1 MSTNRKRLTRTPP
14 SLVVLSL
21 LAERPMHPYEMKTL
35 MRERG
40 HDFVVKLR
48 GGSVYDTV
56 ERLLRD
62 GLIET
67 VETSKEGRR
76 PERTV
81 YAITDAGRDEL
92 RAWLADLLSHPVN
105 EYPQF
110 TAALAF
116 VLVMGDAQEVIS
128 LLKLRMTAL
137 EAELAGGDSMLRSM
151 VEQEIP
157 RIFGIE
163 LEYTQAMRR
172 AELEWVRQ
180 LIDGLKAGDLWPDI
194 EAMLALAEA
203 QAARAK
209 EEDSRAER

>member
-1 MSTNRKRLTRTPP
+1 
-14 SLVVLSL
+14 
-21 LAERPMHPYEMKTL
+21 MHPYEMKT
-35 MRERG
+35 MIRERG
-40 HDFVVKLR
+40 HDFVVRLK

-56 ERLLRD
+56 ERLLGD

-67 VETSKEGRR
+67 VETSKEGKR

-92 RAWLADLLSHPVN
+92 KAWMADLLSKPVN

-110 TAALAF
+110 TSALAF
-116 VLVMGDAQEVIS
+116 IVLMADVEEVIS
-128 LLKLRMTAL
+128 LLKLRATAL
-137 EAELAGGDSMLRSM
+137 EAEIAGGDSMLRSM
-151 VEQEIP
+151 TEDEIP

-172 AELEWVRQ
+172 AALEWVRRF
-180 LIDGLKAGDLWPDI
+180 IDELRRGDLWPDI
-194 EAMLALAEA
+194 EAMMALVEA

-209 EEDSRAER
+209 EEASRAER

>member
-1 MSTNRKRLTRTPP
+1 
-14 SLVVLSL
+14 
-21 LAERPMHPYEMKTL
+21 MHPYEMKTL

-40 HDFVVKLR
+40 HDSVVRLK

-56 ERLLRD
+56 ERLLRE

-81 YAITDAGRDEL
+81 YTINGAGRDEL
-92 RAWLADLLSHPVN
+92 KAWMADLLSKPVN

-110 TAALAF
+110 TSALAF
-116 VLVMGDAQEVIS
+116 IVLMGDVEEVIS
-128 LLKLRMTAL
+128 LLKLRATAL
-137 EAELAGGDSMLRSM
+137 EAEIAGGDSMLRSM
-151 VEQEIP
+151 TEDEIP

-172 AELEWVRQ
+172 AALEWVRRF
-180 LIDGLKAGDLWPDI
+180 IDELRRGDLWPDI
-194 EAMLALAEA
+194 EAMMALVEA

-209 EEDSRAER
+209 EEASRAER

>member
-1 MSTNRKRLTRTPP
+1 MSTNRKRLTRTPL

-67 VETSKEGRR
+67 VETSREGRR

-137 EAELAGGDSMLRSM
+137 EAEIAGGDSMLRSM
-151 VEQEIP
+151 AEQDIP

>member
-1 MSTNRKRLTRTPP
+1 
-14 SLVVLSL
+14 
-21 LAERPMHPYEMKTL
+21 MHPYEMKTL

-40 HDFVVKLR
+40 HDSVVRLK

-56 ERLLRD
+56 ERLLRE

-81 YAITDAGRDEL
+81 YAINDAGRDEL
-92 RAWLADLLSHPVN
+92 KAWMADLLSKPVN

-110 TAALAF
+110 TSALAF
-116 VLVMGDAQEVIS
+116 VVLMADLEEVIS
-128 LLKLRMTAL
+128 LLKLRAAAL
-137 EAELAGGDSMLRSM
+137 EAEIAGGDSMLRSM
-151 VEQEIP
+151 TEDEIP

-172 AELEWVRQ
+172 AELAWVRQ
-180 LIDGLKAGDLWPDI
+180 FIDDLRRGDLWPDV
-194 EAMLALAEA
+194 EAMMALVEA

-209 EEDSRAER
+209 EEASRAER

>member
-1 MSTNRKRLTRTPP
+1 
-14 SLVVLSL
+14 VVLSL

-40 HDFVVKLR
+40 HDFVVRLK

-62 GLIET
+62 GLIES
-67 VETSKEGRR
+67 VETSKEGKR

-81 YAITDAGRDEL
+81 YAITGAGRDEL
-92 RAWLADLLSHPVN
+92 KAWMADLLSKPVN

-110 TAALAF
+110 TSALAF
-116 VLVMGDAQEVIS
+116 IVLLADVEKVIS
-128 LLKLRMTAL
+128 LLKLRIAAL
-137 EAELAGGDSMLRSM
+137 EAEIAGGDSMLRSM
-151 VEQEIP
+151 TEEEIP

-172 AELEWVRQ
+172 AELEWVRKF
-180 LIDGLKAGDLWPDI
+180 IDELKGGDLWPDVA
-194 EAMLALAEA
+194 AMMALVEA
-203 QAARAK
+203 QAAKAK
-209 EEDSRAER
+209 EEASRTEH